1 MKNLVYSLAVL
12 AVIGLVGCGGG
23 SAGSAGSGVTSDSS
37 VVVNNEV
44 PQGGSIVSSVSTA
57 GAIIPSNLPAIPSIP
72 E

>member
-12 AVIGLVGCGGG
+12 AVIGLVGCGG
-23 SAGSAGSGVTSDSS
+23 GSAGSGVTSDSS